1 MYNLHE
7 VIRLKSPE
15 SFLQLEGLS
24 QDGIDNYNFIRNESQ
39 LNSFQIF
46 DIIEIFENN
55 TREYIILSEDD
66 ESYIVTDNM
75 IEEKIND

>member
-24 QDGIDNYNFIRNESQ
+24 QDEIDNYNFIRNESQ

-46 DIIEIFENN
+46 DIIEIFESN

>member
-24 QDGIDNYNFIRNESQ
+24 QDEIDNYNFIRNESQ

-46 DIIEIFENN
+46 DIIEFFESN

>member
-24 QDGIDNYNFIRNESQ
+24 QDEIDNYNFIRNESQ

>member
-15 SFLQLEGLS
+15 SFSQLEGLS
-24 QDGIDNYNFIRNESQ
+24 QDEIDNYNFIRSESQ

-55 TREYIILSEDD
+55 TREYIVLSEDD

>member
-24 QDGIDNYNFIRNESQ
+24 QDEIDNYNFIRNESQ

-55 TREYIILSEDD
+55 TREYIVLSEDD

>member
-24 QDGIDNYNFIRNESQ
+24 QDEIDNYNFIRSESQ

-55 TREYIILSEDD
+55 TREYIVLSEDD